1 MLWDG
6 STLYVT
12 HPSPPKKML
21 RFEGKTDQIILQFI
35 YNKYVFMNK
44 YIIKVEQNLRFNR
57 KSGNLLFT
65 WYKKPYFKVIAG
77 GIGTE
82 IDQQNKGK
90 RSEIDFGI

>member
-12 HPSPPKKML
+12 TPPKML

-65 WYKKPYFKVIAG
+65 WYKKTLF
-77 GIGTE
+77 
-82 IDQQNKGK
+82 
-90 RSEIDFGI
+90 